1 MRSRTAETGRVGRR
15 IRNQRGV
22 TLLMVTVSIA
32 ILTAVAAEFAYQ
44 TRVDL
49 ELATHQ
55 RDGLRAEY
63 LAKSSIGLARMLL
76 LFQKQLDRSTGQ
88 LPGAAQGINLQLWR
102 MAKLDCLLM
111 NSVVPQSGK
120 GRRGKFATT
129 GAGGVDDQGRIQYGG
144 FSGCFDARIEDEQEK
159 LNVNALA
166 GLQTGTAQGAVQRL
180 YNLVSDKRFD
190 FVFDRED
197 ANRIKANPNDVLIAI
212 KDWVDDDDVQ
222 SALNVNALGQAT
234 LQPGFSDEASLYTRY
249 TPRYRPKNSWFDS
262 LGELYLVNGVTDRFM
277 AAFGDRLT
285 VYPDPNAPLN
295 VNSDDPLLIAL
306 AIRSIA
312 DPTKPDPRLNDPVFL
327 DGIVQ
332 KIRAAKAMM
341 PMGFSVQDFVTVV
354 TAAGIAVNPQVTQRQ
369 GTTGTTANTFLG
381 DKSDT
386 YRIVATGNAGDV
398 ERRVTAVIR
407 LSDPTRDG
415 LGRVLYWRAD

>member
-1 MRSRTAETGRVGRR
+1 MRRSGRHE
-15 IRNQRGV
+15 RGV
-22 TLLMVTVSIA
+22 SLLMVTVSIA
-32 ILTAVAAEFAYQ
+32 ILTAVAAEFAFQ

-63 LAKSSIGLARMLL
+63 LAKSSIQLARMLL
-76 LFQKQLDRSTGQ
+76 LFQKQLDRSAGA

-102 MAKLDCLLM
+102 MAKLDCHLLQT
-111 NSVVPQSGK
+111 VVPQAGQ
-120 GRRGKFATT
+120 GRRGKFSIS
-129 GAGGVDDQGRIQYGG
+129 GAGGLDEQGRVQYGG
-144 FSGCFDARIEDEQEK
+144 FAGCFDARIEDEQEK

-197 ANRIKANPNDVLIAI
+197 ANRIRANPNDVLIAL
-212 KDWVDDDDVQ
+212 KDWVDDDETQ
-222 SALNVNALGQAT
+222 SALNVTALGQVV
-234 LQPGFSDEASLYTRY
+234 LQPGFSDESALYARY
-249 TPRYRPKNSWFDS
+249 TPRYRPKNAWFDS
-262 LGELYLVNGVTDRFM
+262 LAELYLVNGVTDRFM

-312 DPTKPDPRLNDPVFL
+312 DPSRPDPRLTDPVFL
-327 DGIVQ
+327 DAVVQ
-332 KIRAAKAMM
+332 KIRAAKALM
-341 PMGFSVQDFVTVV
+341 PMGFSVQDFVMVV
-354 TAAGIAVNPQVTQRQ
+354 QTAGIAVNPQVLQRQ
-369 GTTGTTANTFLG
+369 GATGTTANTFLG

-386 YRIVATGNAGDV
+386 FRIVATGNAGDV